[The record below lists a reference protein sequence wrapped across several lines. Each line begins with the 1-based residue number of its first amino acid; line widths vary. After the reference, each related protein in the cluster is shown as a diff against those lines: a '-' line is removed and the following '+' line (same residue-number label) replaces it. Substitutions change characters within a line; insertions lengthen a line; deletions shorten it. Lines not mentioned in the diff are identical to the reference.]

1 MKRQRKP
8 QFKLLDAYIGQC
20 VEVISTRKESARPSK
35 QVVVETVT
43 GRYVTRHIQQDEAGD
58 WWAFVS
64 YGPKGE
70 KELARVGGVK

>member
-8 QFKLLDAYIGQC
+8 VFKLLDASIGQC
-20 VEVISTRKESARPSK
+20 IETISKTDATQRE
-35 QVVVETVT
+35 VVVETINGT
-43 GRYVTRHIQQDEAGD
+43 YITRHIKKDEHGE

-70 KELARVGGVK
+70 KELARVAGVK